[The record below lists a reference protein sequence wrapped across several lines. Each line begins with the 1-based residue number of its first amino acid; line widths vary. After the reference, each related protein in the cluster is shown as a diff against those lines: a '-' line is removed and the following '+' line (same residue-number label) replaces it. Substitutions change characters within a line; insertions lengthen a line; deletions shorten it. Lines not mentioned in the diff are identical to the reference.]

1 MSSWR
6 KLEPGSRDQQKE
18 GAAKAHCLK
27 FNQPVRPGKVVLAG
41 AFSTPGAPMEVFD
54 SESTPGNERA
64 ISCAIEQS
72 RKVKSPPSP
81 PSRFIRYF
89 LFFPGGAKDV
99 RFDFPDSEPARKSP

>member
-1 MSSWR
+1 VAFD
-6 KLEPGSRDQQKE
+6 LVQV
-18 GAAKAHCLK
+18 ALICLK
-27 FNQPVRPGKVVLAG
+27 FNQPIRPGKVVLVG